1 MKLSKILLSITSLVL
16 GASSLSANTQ
26 NFKIVNDGV
35 RQPAIEIRDVLGN
48 TTRYTGFET
57 LNKSQL
63 RSVLRTNVA
72 ADLAPTNLFG
82 PRSEMVSPVD
92 FRRHVVGMSPSL
104 VPAGSTSTG
113 FGTVIFYTVT
123 TDLGTKY
130 FFATNVFNI
139 TPADLDNTHGPNNTA
154 FHIHRGFPGG
164 GGPILIDVDFEGD
177 QVESANGMVAYGAKD
192 LELTQGAYTAPFTEA
207 EILSFLD
214 TGEAYIA
221 LHTVANPTG
230 AIRGNF

>member
-1 MKLSKILLSITSLVL
+1 MRLSKTLLAITSLVL

-26 NFKIVNDGV
+26 SFKIVNDGV
-35 RQPAIEIRDVLGN
+35 RQPAIEVRDVLGN

-57 LNKSQL
+57 LSRTQL
-63 RSVLRTNVA
+63 QDVLRNNA
-72 ADLAPTNLFG
+72 IDLAPTNFFG

-92 FRRHVVGMSPSL
+92 FRRHVVGMTPSL
-104 VPAGSTSTG
+104 VPAGSTSSG
-113 FGTVIFYTVT
+113 YGTALMYTVT
-123 TDLGTKY
+123 TDLGTKF

-139 TPADLDNTHGPNNTA
+139 VPADLDNTHGPNLTA
-154 FHIHRGFPGG
+154 FQVHRGFPGG
-164 GGPILIDVDFEGD
+164 GGPILVDVDFYSD
-177 QVESANGMVAYGAKD
+177 RVESATGMVAYAAED
-192 LELTQGAYTAPFTEA
+192 LVLTQGAYTAPFTEA

-221 LHTVANPTG
+221 IHTLSNPTG